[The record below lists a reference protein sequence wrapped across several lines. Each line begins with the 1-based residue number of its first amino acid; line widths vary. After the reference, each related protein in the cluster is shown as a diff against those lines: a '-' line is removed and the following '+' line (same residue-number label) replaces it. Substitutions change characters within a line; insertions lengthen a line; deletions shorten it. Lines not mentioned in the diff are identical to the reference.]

1 MSKDEF
7 VNSKLTGILNLKKPD
22 TKIHIN
28 KVKQRYLML
37 SPTVYA
43 GLERECKMS
52 DFDIDKKS
60 IGKGGFGQVWKVVH
74 KQTQKVYCIK
84 TIPKKNIIQQKLVD
98 QMNREIEIMYLLNHP
113 HCLRLKNHFEDD
125 ENFYLLM
132 PLAVKGQLYK
142 YLKRQKKFDER
153 TTAQIL
159 RETISALQCLHS
171 FKPPI
176 IHRDI
181 KPENLLLNEQDR
193 ILLAD
198 YGWSNFKNDDDVRKT
213 FCGTPEYI
221 APEML
226 NKKGHDQSVDIW
238 SIGVLMFELL
248 AGYSPFVARNNQ
260 DLYANIRALKI
271 RWPNDMTPTAKNL
284 ITKILKLNPK
294 ERPTLDEILNHQWF
308 KNIKMIKPL
317 LTNTIKTESD
327 ILIYHMVSTVTD
339 KVIKNLNAL
348 LKLSGEKAQNL
359 EKSKL
364 ITAEIQDNVNLVKK
378 NNIVNQIHQQKKI
391 AGNQTIINEGSGT
404 FINLTKEQIDN
415 LNLQNA
421 SLTKDNANL
430 NSKILSLETENKN
443 LKNENQKLKE
453 NDTTSLQEQIKKLN
467 SEIEK
472 YKIKE
477 KERINLLL
485 DLDEKNKIIID
496 LNAKIQLM
504 ENDKIQI
511 EKQIE
516 NLKKEINDVN
526 NKLEIKTVTIE
537 ELNKKNDKIS
547 KEKEDLFIEYQK
559 KIETLNNKVFESSN
573 DSSLESA
580 MKLISLLNENMNEF
594 KEIFKKKIDNFNDNF
609 NLFKKEYN
617 LKGDKINNLLNDKSK
632 IVLDLIN
639 KFNSNLSNDVTKV
652 FEKVNQPSPAI
663 NGKIEWYAQQN
674 KELSEYKIK
683 HLEMER
689 KNNELQNKIDNL
701 NLTIKQLQDEKI
713 PQEKNYNLKSD
724 LLNKLKVDCQ
734 NKDSQINDIKNYLK
748 QNLKKEQFSKFNEYF
763 NEKYK

>member
-1 MSKDEF
+1 MSQEEF
-7 VNSKLTGILNLKKPD
+7 VNSKLSGILNLKNSESKP
-22 TKIHIN
+22 IIN

-43 GLERECKMS
+43 GLERECKIS
-52 DFDIDKKS
+52 DFELDKNS
-60 IGKGGFGQVWKVVH
+60 IGKGGFGQVWKVTH
-74 KQTQKVYCIK
+74 KKTQKIYCIK
-84 TIPKKNIIQQKLVD
+84 IITKKSIVQQKLVD

-132 PLAVKGQLYK
+132 PLASKGQLYK
-142 YLKRQKKFDER
+142 YLKVKKKFDER

-181 KPENLLLNEQDR
+181 KPENLLLNDQDR

-198 YGWSNFKNDDDVRKT
+198 YGWSNFKNEGDVRKT

-226 NKKGHDQSVDIW
+226 NKKGHDTSVDIW

-248 AGYSPFVARNNQ
+248 AGYSPFVARSNQ
-260 DLYANIRALKI
+260 ELYTNIRALKI
-271 RWPNDMTPTAKNL
+271 RWPKDMSPSAKNL
-284 ITKILKLNPK
+284 ITKILKLNPA
-294 ERPTLDEILNHQWF
+294 ERLSLDEILNHQWF
-308 KNIKMIKPL
+308 KSIKIIKPL
-317 LTNTIKTESD
+317 LTNNMKTEDD
-327 ILIYHMVSTVTD
+327 ILVYHMVSPVTNET
-339 KVIKNLNAL
+339 IKKLNNL

-359 EKSKL
+359 EKTKK
-364 ITAEIQDNVNLVKK
+364 ITAEIQDKVNFAKK
-378 NNIVNQIHQQKKI
+378 NNIVNQINQQKKI
-391 AGNQTIINEGSGT
+391 ANNQTIIYEGSGT
-404 FINLTKEQIDN
+404 SINLTKEQIDN

-421 SLTKDNANL
+421 SLTKDNVNL
-430 NSKILSLETENKN
+430 NSKILSLETEIKN
-443 LKNENQKLKE
+443 LKNEIQKLKE
-453 NDTTSLQEQIKKLN
+453 NDTTSLQEQIKTLN

-472 YKIKE
+472 YKIKD
-477 KERINLLL
+477 KERVNVLF
-485 DLDEKNKIIID
+485 DLDEKNKKIID
-496 LNAKIQLM
+496 LNTKIQLI
-504 ENDKIQI
+504 ENDKTQL

-516 NLKKEINDVN
+516 NLKKEINEL
-526 NKLEIKTVTIE
+526 NKKIDIKTVTIE
-537 ELNKKNDKIS
+537 ELNKKSDRLS
-547 KEKEDLFIEYQK
+547 KEKEELFIEYQK
-559 KIETLNNKVFESSN
+559 KIESLNNKVFENSN
-573 DSSLESA
+573 DSSLETA
-580 MKLISLLNENMNEF
+580 IKLISLLNENMNEF

-652 FEKVNQPSPAI
+652 FEKVNQPSDAI
-663 NGKIEWYAQQN
+663 NGKIEWFTQQN
-674 KELSEYKIK
+674 KELSQYKIK
-683 HLEMER
+683 HFEMER
-689 KNNELQNKIDNL
+689 KTIELQNKIDNL
-701 NLTIKQLQDEKI
+701 NQTVKLLEDEKI
-713 PQEKNYNLKSD
+713 PKEKNYNLKCD
-724 LLNKLKVDCQ
+724 LFDNLKINCQ

-748 QNLKKEQFSKFNEYF
+748 QNLKKEQFLKFNEYF